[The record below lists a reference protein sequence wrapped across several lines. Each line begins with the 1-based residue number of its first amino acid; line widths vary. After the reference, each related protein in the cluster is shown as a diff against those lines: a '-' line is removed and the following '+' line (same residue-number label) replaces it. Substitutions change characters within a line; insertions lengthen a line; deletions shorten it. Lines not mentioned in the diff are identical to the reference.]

1 MWYLYVLRCK
11 DDSFYTGITTDLAR
25 RLKEHRAGRGS
36 NYTRAHL
43 PVSLIAAWE
52 FPDRSSAT
60 RAEYK
65 FKSLQHFA
73 KAAWAAGRWPFLAA
87 PFAFEALASATEAKE
102 ATDGLAHHFCPRC
115 GAPLTLRALDE
126 DGDEQN
132 PVCTLC
138 GRIHFANAK
147 PCAGALVVREGAVLL
162 VRRTQAPFRGAWDIP
177 GGFLNLDETPEV
189 AAIREVREEANVKIR
204 LLDFLGFY
212 LDTYRFQDE
221 HSTTLNIYFVA
232 ETGDTP
238 SAGAEADAWQWFP
251 LAALP
256 ERIAFEH
263 APQVLTDLQ
272 SWLAAQEEEE

>member
-11 DDSFYTGITTDLAR
+11 DDAFYTGITTDLTR
-25 RLKEHRAGRGS
+25 RVKEHRAGQGS

-52 FPDRSSAT
+52 FPDRSAAS

-73 KAAWAAGRWPFLAA
+73 KAAWAAGRWPFLEA
-87 PFAFEALASATEAKE
+87 PFAFEALASATES
-102 ATDGLAHHFCPRC
+102 TNGLTHHFCPRC
-115 GAPLTLRALDE
+115 GAPLTLRVLDE
-126 DGDEQN
+126 EQHL
-132 PVCTLC
+132 VCTLC
-138 GRIHFANAK
+138 SRIHFANAK

-177 GGFLNLDETPEV
+177 GGFLNIDETPEA
-189 AAIREVREEANVKIR
+189 AAIREVREEANVNIR

-212 LDTYRFQDE
+212 LDSYHFQDE
-221 HSTTLNIYFVA
+221 HATTLNIYFVA
-232 ETGDTP
+232 ETEDTP

-251 LAALP
+251 IAALP

-263 APQVLTDLQ
+263 APQVLADLR
-272 SWLAAQEEEE
+272 SWLAGQEEKE

>member
-52 FPDRSSAT
+52 FPDRSAAT

-73 KAAWAAGRWPFLAA
+73 KAAWAAGRWSFLEA
-87 PFAFEALASATEAKE
+87 PFAFEALASATKA
-102 ATDGLAHHFCPRC
+102 ADGLPHHFCPRC
-115 GAPLTLRALDE
+115 GAPLTLRALDA
-126 DGDEQN
+126 DGNGGEKI

-162 VRRTQAPFRGAWDIP
+162 IRRTQAPFLGAWDIP
-177 GGFLNLDETPEV
+177 GGFLNVDETPE
-189 AAIREVREEANVKIR
+189 AAVIREVREEANVEIR

-212 LDTYRFQDE
+212 LDAYRFQDE
-221 HSTTLNIYFVA
+221 TSTTLNIYFVA
-232 ETGDTP
+232 ETEDAP
-238 SAGAEADAWQWFP
+238 SAGAEADAWRWFP
-251 LAALP
+251 IEALP

-263 APQVLTDLQ
+263 APQVLSDLQ
-272 SWLAAQEEEE
+272 TWIAGQEVKT

>member
-11 DDSFYTGITTDLAR
+11 DDSFYTGITKDLAR

-73 KAAWAAGRWPFLAA
+73 KAAWAAGHWPFLAA
-87 PFAFEALASATEAKE
+87 PFAFEALAAATEATN
-102 ATDGLAHHFCPRC
+102 AMPHHFCPRC
-115 GAPLTLRALDE
+115 GAPLTLRAFNE
-126 DGDEQN
+126 DGGEQL

-147 PCAGALVVREGAVLL
+147 PCAGALIVRGDTVLL
-162 VRRTQAPFRGAWDIP
+162 VQRTQAPFLGAWDIP
-177 GGFLNLDETPEV
+177 GGFLNVDETPEA
-189 AAIREVREEANVKIR
+189 AAIREVREETNVEIR

-221 HSTTLNIYFVA
+221 PSTTLNIYFVA
-232 ETGDTP
+232 ETEDTP
-238 SAGAEADAWQWFP
+238 GVSAEADAWRWFS
-251 LAALP
+251 LEALP
-256 ERIAFEH
+256 KNIAFEH
-263 APQVLTDLQ
+263 APQVLADLQ
-272 SWLAAQEEEE
+272 TWIADQEVKI

>member
-87 PFAFEALASATEAKE
+87 PFAFEALAAATETA
-102 ATDGLAHHFCPRC
+102 DVIDHHFCPRC
-115 GAPLTLRALDE
+115 GAPLTLRAFEEE
-126 DGDEQN
+126 DGGEQI

-147 PCAGALVVREGAVLL
+147 PCAGALIVREDAVLL
-162 VRRTQAPFRGAWDIP
+162 VRRAQRPFLGTWDIP
-177 GGFLNLDETPEV
+177 GGFLNLDETPEA
-189 AAIREVREEANVKIR
+189 AAIREAREEANVDIR

-212 LDTYRFQDE
+212 LDTYSFQEE

-232 ETGDTP
+232 ETEDTP
-238 SAGAEADAWQWFP
+238 SVSAEADAWQWFP
-251 LAALP
+251 LDALP
-256 ERIAFEH
+256 EQIAFEH
-263 APQVLTDLQ
+263 APQVLADLQ
-272 SWLAAQEEEE
+272 SWLAVQEEKE